1 MKEEKDYVENISK
14 LKAEH
19 EKKFDDY
26 LSNKKTLVEFEKF
39 QSELFKFPVLSKN
52 LPLLENVIVDSKL
65 LIKDIKKV
73 LDLNKQNKN
82 YLSKTRVD
90 HLYERYKNNKATFV
104 EGENLVRMYDNS
116 IESLEKLKKIVEEQ
130 KSKNLSETEILEM
143 LNILDSIEI
152 HNNEQEKILKR
163 VIWFKK
169 YETFIK
175 CQNVLPTYQTIKNL
189 ACEGQDLDLT
199 DSDQYSKILK
209 LASDA
214 EDIIKKIYSVSNSE
228 DMAKIKEEILKMNF
242 DVNEFVVE
250 QETRLEYNISADRK
264 QEVKLLGNKRK
275 TQSVDEEIP
284 GRIGSKY
291 ESEEDYISEDEVVKN
306 LKKNQSQP
314 TLSTR
319 QKRTINIKLDKD
331 YYYDKEF
338 IDNLEKKIAVRNNY
352 PSSSSLQNQS
362 DIPIEQR
369 NKNYIIEEEKKDIGF
384 KAVSITS
391 IKDSIK
397 KTCLVTF
404 ENILSENK
412 TFMKNG
418 KETINKLA
426 KILEDDFLKTNSNA
440 NDNNFKNAFNNMK
453 KTIKELEKYPIISL
467 LIVKGKLEI
476 QRVSKYPYG
485 ETVILI

>member
-14 LKAEH
+14 LKTEH

-26 LSNKKTLVEFEKF
+26 LSNKKSLIEFEKF

-52 LPLLENVIVDSKL
+52 LPIIENVIVDSKM
-65 LIKDIKKV
+65 LIKDIKKI
-73 LDLNKQNKN
+73 LDINKQNKN
-82 YLSKTRVD
+82 FLSKGRVD

-104 EGENLVRMYDNS
+104 EGENLVRMYDSS

-143 LNILDSIEI
+143 LNLLDSIEV

-169 YETFIK
+169 FDTFIK
-175 CQNVLPTYQTIKNL
+175 SANVLPTYQAIKNL
-189 ACEGQDLDLT
+189 ACEGQELDLT
-199 DSDQYSKILK
+199 DTDQYSKILK
-209 LASDA
+209 LAADA
-214 EDIIKKIYSVSNSE
+214 EDFIKKIYSVSNME
-228 DMAKIKEEILKMNF
+228 DMSKIKEELIKMNF

-250 QETRLEYNISADRK
+250 QETRLEYNITADKK

-275 TQSVDEEIP
+275 TLSVDEEIP
-284 GRIGSKY
+284 AKTGSKY
-291 ESEEDYISEDEVVKN
+291 DSEEEYISEDEVVKN
-306 LKKNQSQP
+306 LKRNQSQQ
-314 TLSTR
+314 SINTR

-352 PSSSSLQNQS
+352 PTSSTGQIQPEIIN
-362 DIPIEQR
+362 ETR

-384 KAVSITS
+384 KAVSITC

-397 KTCLVTF
+397 KYKR
-404 ENILSENK
+404 E
-412 TFMKNG
+412 
-418 KETINKLA
+418 
-426 KILEDDFLKTNSNA
+426 
-440 NDNNFKNAFNNMK
+440 
-453 KTIKELEKYPIISL
+453 
-467 LIVKGKLEI
+467 
-476 QRVSKYPYG
+476 
-485 ETVILI
+485 